1 MGMARDISDRD
12 TICLPYSKP
21 CFQTLRT
28 PQCFEIKIHL
38 TQQDEPV
45 SSSFLLHKVLKTA
58 KQFLLRQTHGQDST
72 ARRWKSGVS
81 TQERSRQFSL

>member
-12 TICLPYSKP
+12 TISLPYSKS

-28 PQCFEIKIHL
+28 LQHFEIKIHL

-45 SSSFLLHKVLKTA
+45 SSSFLLHKILKTT
-58 KQFLLRQTHGQDST
+58 K
-72 ARRWKSGVS
+72 
-81 TQERSRQFSL
+81 